1 MHGAVKYAPNQCNPS
16 SYLTRVARLLLPD
29 SLKLTA
35 DFIDT
40 ALGNA
45 NVVLDLGDL
54 VQHGVQCICG
64 FRHALHAELPEAN
77 LPGRSDYIVTHQ
89 LNQQRGDP
97 NK

>member
-1 MHGAVKYAPNQCNPS
+1 MHGAVRYTPSQCNPS

-40 ALGNA
+40 ALGSA

-54 VQHGVQCICG
+54 VQHGSVYLRVQTCAARRAARSESARSIRLY
-64 FRHALHAELPEAN
+64 RHTSAEPTKRRPE
-77 LPGRSDYIVTHQ
+77 
-89 LNQQRGDP
+89 
-97 NK
+97 